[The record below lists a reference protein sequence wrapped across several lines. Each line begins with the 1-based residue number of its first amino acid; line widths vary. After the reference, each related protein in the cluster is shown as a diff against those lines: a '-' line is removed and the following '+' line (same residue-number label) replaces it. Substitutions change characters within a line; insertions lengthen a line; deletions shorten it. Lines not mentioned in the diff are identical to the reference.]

1 MACGN
6 VAIGAGTTSEYPLGH
21 RSGWPLVLSGGVLL
35 SRQYSAE
42 ELNTLANLFAKTFIS
57 RPDVKAFQRPNG
69 DWYPMRE
76 RITREDLIKHI
87 TGQTSM
93 GHYLASTEN
102 RVKFFAFDIDLEEAK
117 IPGKTMTWPEGRYY
131 PMPIKILDRP
141 ESASNWE
148 NFVDGDPRAAWENPY
163 RPQYVETFLIY
174 QMRRMAHILATT
186 AEGMLGYRT
195 MVTYSGHKG
204 VHVYVLLDGAFE
216 ASDAREAAVMVL
228 DQTNRFELLRGKN
241 FYKHRAIEDDPVR
254 DMPQLSVEIFPKQD
268 TVTDKEKQLGNLMRL
283 PLGRNMKVPD
293 GVEHYLPQFLDVRH
307 RMTEFKERDPIE
319 ALTISDQ
326 WAGVMT
332 E

>member
-1 MACGN
+1 MTCGN
-6 VAIGAGTTSEYPLGH
+6 VAITAGTTAKYPLGH

-35 SRQYSAE
+35 SRRYPINQYSSE

-57 RPDVKAFQRPNG
+57 RPDVKAFQRPDG
-69 DWYPMRE
+69 SWYPVRE

-102 RVKFFAFDIDLEEAK
+102 RVKFFAFDIDLEQAK
-117 IPGKTMTWPEGRYY
+117 PKLGVYY
-131 PMPIKILDRP
+131 PLPRFDDITWGSHVED
-141 ESASNWE
+141 A
-148 NFVDGDPRAAWENPY
+148 DPRGIWELGLEYDWTANQ
-163 RPQYVETFLIY
+163 RTFLIY
-174 QMRRMAHILATT
+174 QMRTMAHILAIT
-186 AEGMLGYRT
+186 AEQMLGYRT

-241 FYKHRAIEDDPVR
+241 FYKHRVIENDPVR

-268 TVTDKEKQLGNLMRL
+268 TVEDKEKQLGNLMRL

-307 RMTEFKERDPIE
+307 RMTEFKERNAIE
-319 ALTISDQ
+319 ALTTSDQ

>member
-1 MACGN
+1 M
-6 VAIGAGTTSEYPLGH
+6 H
-21 RSGWPLVLSGGVLL
+21 
-35 SRQYSAE
+35 SRQYTIKQYSSE

-57 RPDVKAFQRPNG
+57 RPDVKAFQRSDG
-69 DWYPMRE
+69 SWYPVHQ

-87 TGQTSM
+87 TGKSSM

-131 PMPIKILDRP
+131 PMPIQILDYAGD
-141 ESASNWE
+141 ESHWRE
-148 NFVDGDPRAAWENPY
+148 FVDGDPRGAWENPN
-163 RPQYVETFLIY
+163 RPHYVEKFLIY
-174 QMRRMAHILATT
+174 QMRTMAQILAIT
-186 AEGMLGYRT
+186 AEDMLGYKT
-195 MVTYSGHKG
+195 LTSYSGHKG

-216 ASDAREAAVMVL
+216 ASDAREAAMMVL
-228 DQTNRFELLRGKN
+228 DQTDRFELLRGKN
-241 FYKHRAIEDDPVR
+241 FFKHRAKFGDPVQ

-268 TVTDKEKQLGNLMRL
+268 TVDDKEKKLGNLMRL

-319 ALTISDQ
+319 ALTVRDQ
-326 WAGVMT
+326 WAGVSLD
-332 E
+332 

>member
-1 MACGN
+1 M
-6 VAIGAGTTSEYPLGH
+6 H
-21 RSGWPLVLSGGVLL
+21 
-35 SRQYSAE
+35 SRQYTTE

-57 RPDVKAFQRPNG
+57 RPDVKAYQRPNG
-69 DWYPMRE
+69 DWYPVHQ

-87 TGQTSM
+87 RGESSM

-117 IPGKTMTWPEGRYY
+117 PDRQIYY
-131 PMPIKILDRP
+131 PMPIKILDYADQ
-141 ESASNWE
+141 ASNWE
-148 NFVDGDPRAAWENPY
+148 NFVDGNPRGAWENPN
-163 RPQYVETFLIY
+163 RPQYVESFLVY
-174 QMRRMAHILATT
+174 QMRTMAHLLATT
-186 AEGMLGYRT
+186 AEQMLGYRT
-195 MVTYSGHKG
+195 LVTYSGHKG

-228 DQTNRFELLRGKN
+228 DQTNCFELLRGKN
-241 FYKHRAIEDDPVR
+241 FFKHRAAYGDPEL

-268 TVTDKEKQLGNLMRL
+268 TITDKEKQLGNLMRL
-283 PLGRNMKVPD
+283 PLGRNMKMPD

-319 ALTISDQ
+319 ALTVRNQ